1 MLILAH
7 DYETTGVNTATCG
20 VVQAALCFVNLHQD
34 GTFDIVESDVQ
45 LLNPGCPIPEGASG
59 VHGIFDHHVAEMP
72 DYETYL
78 AEQFAVVGDTDIEAV
93 LGYNSKSFDDKIARR
108 CGMGDYPAID
118 LMIATKRF
126 KSMGV
131 MEKANLGASYLAL
144 TGNQVQNAHDAM
156 ADVQM
161 TLELVKPAM
170 TLAKCGT
177 LAEFIIWMDTP
188 WASHAML
195 MPFGKHK
202 GEKLCN
208 LKKDYVRWALEN
220 MKLDADLMLGLEMV
234 R

>member
-1 MLILAH
+1 
-7 DYETTGVNTATCG
+7 
-20 VVQAALCFVNLHQD
+20 
-34 GTFDIVESDVQ
+34 
-45 LLNPGCPIPEGASG
+45 
-59 VHGIFDHHVAEMP
+59 
-72 DYETYL
+72 
-78 AEQFAVVGDTDIEAV
+78 
-93 LGYNSKSFDDKIARR
+93 
-108 CGMGDYPAID
+108 
-118 LMIATKRF
+118 
-126 KSMGV
+126 
-131 MEKANLGASYLAL
+131 
-144 TGNQVQNAHDAM
+144 
-156 ADVQM
+156 
-161 TLELVKPAM
+161 LELVKPAM